1 MKKLRMLFAA
11 AVLLAACMPNAAA
24 QGYAYGD
31 SADEVA
37 VIQEALEELDLY
49 YADITGHYGRKTE
62 RAVTLF
68 QRKHRLPQTGVA
80 DETTLAQLYLA
91 TGRAVQ
97 NKTVGM
103 LSASIVL
110 RRGSSGETVR
120 MLQENLAALGYYS
133 GELTGNYGALT
144 QEAVRR
150 FQKRNDLDSDGV
162 AGRNTL
168 SRLAVLMGDMPSSGS
183 GDTLNAAGQR
193 DDTILRLNSR
203 GDAVKKLQEDLTVLG
218 YYSGEVTGKYGNLTK
233 EAVRRFQRDND
244 LSSDGLAG
252 PKTLAEVAH
261 ELGKEIG
268 DENDEK
274 EKKNDAQTSDSVQTQ
289 TEASSSTLNGNE
301 SAAVTVSL
309 REVTQLNTERVLR
322 KTSSS
327 GYVTRLQNALNVL
340 GYFPVQPTG
349 YFGSETEN
357 AVKAYQTAKGL
368 TADGIAGRATLKALN
383 KDIEEKLEGA
393 VD

>member
-11 AVLLAACMPNAAA
+11 AVLLAVCVTNAAA

-37 VIQEALEELDLY
+37 KIQEALEELDLY

-68 QRKHRLPQTGVA
+68 QRKYRLPQTGVA
-80 DETTLAQLYLA
+80 DETTLARLYLA
-91 TGRAVQ
+91 TGRADE
-97 NKTVGM
+97 NKAAGT
-103 LSASIVL
+103 LSASVVL
-110 RRGSSGETVR
+110 RRGSSGEAVR

-133 GELTGNYGALT
+133 GEITGNYGGLT

-150 FQKRNDLDSDGV
+150 FQRKNDLDSDGI

-168 SRLAVLMGDMPSSGS
+168 SKLAVLMGDILSSG
-183 GDTLNAAGQR
+183 GGATLNDAGQSGNA
-193 DDTILRLNSR
+193 ILRLNSR

-244 LSSDGLAG
+244 LSSDGAAG
-252 PKTLAEVAH
+252 PKTLAEIAH

-268 DENDEK
+268 DENGEE
-274 EKKNDAQTSDSVQTQ
+274 EKKNDVQTSGSAQTQIDASAGTQ
-289 TEASSSTLNGNE
+289 NE
-301 SAAVTVSL
+301 SAVATVSL
-309 REVTQLNTERVLR
+309 RDVTQLNTERVLR

-368 TADGIAGRATLKALN
+368 AADGIAGRATLTALN
-383 KDIEEKLEGA
+383 KDIEEKLKGA